1 MIPKQKVF
9 MAKKEISIES
19 CKNKNL
25 FVFQHL
31 EIIQIFTIHFYI
43 LVLQSKEQ
51 KVSPITTFSKKMIF

>member
-1 MIPKQKVF
+1 

-25 FVFQHL
+25 FVFSALGNNTNFHNSL
-31 EIIQIFTIHFYI
+31 LHSGFTIKRI
-43 LVLQSKEQ
+43 